1 MHYYSMSVRLGS
13 IIHVWRLIAL
23 APIWWTNNNLKIEEV
38 INKKISVATTGG
50 ARWRPTW
57 APPPFHLAKK
67 LEPTQHDVILI
78 ETGCRTAALQAV

>member
-23 APIWWTNNNLKIEEV
+23 APIWWTNNNLKIEKV

-50 ARWRPTW
+50 ASGGQPGLRPPCTLQKNW
-57 APPPFHLAKK
+57 SPPS
-67 LEPTQHDVILI
+67 T
-78 ETGCRTAALQAV
+78 T